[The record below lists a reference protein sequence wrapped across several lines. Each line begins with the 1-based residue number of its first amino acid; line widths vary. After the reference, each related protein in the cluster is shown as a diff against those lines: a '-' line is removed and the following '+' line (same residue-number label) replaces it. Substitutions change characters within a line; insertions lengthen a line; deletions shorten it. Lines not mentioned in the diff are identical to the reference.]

1 MITNEHQSDM
11 KMTSHMIAYLL
22 NQVNFFYGNI
32 KDLVSKELMKLVI
45 IIDEVDG
52 VERAALSIIAKLFCS
67 SYVFFEL
74 LICTCYH
81 LFISVI

>member
-52 VERAALSIIAKLFCS
+52 VERAAVFLG
-67 SYVFFEL
+67 YVDTLKPNINYVSNL
-74 LICTCYH
+74 LNFYGN
-81 LFISVI
+81 